1 MVESLMSMESNS
13 RSIAKA
19 VSYRVLGSLS
29 TGMIFFV
36 LTGRFTL
43 SVGAGAADF
52 VVKIV
57 LYFLHERV
65 WNYINFGREKRAP
78 EYEI

>member
-1 MVESLMSMESNS
+1 MESKA

-29 TGMIFFV
+29 TALIFFTM
-36 LTGRFTL
+36 TGDAKL
-43 SVGAGAADF
+43 SAGAGLADS
-52 VVKIV
+52 VVKLG
-57 LYFLHERV
+57 LYFLHERM
-65 WNYINFGREKRAP
+65 WNHIGYGRPKAP

>member
-1 MVESLMSMESNS
+1 MDSHA

-19 VSYRVLGSLS
+19 LSYRVLGSLS
-29 TGMIFFV
+29 TAGLVYLF
-36 LTGRFTL
+36 TGNVKASL
-43 SVGAGAADF
+43 GAGAADS

-65 WNYINFGREKRAP
+65 WNYIPYGRPKAP